1 MNVLI
6 VDDVEINRNILEDI
20 LTNAGFATVTA
31 ENGVQ
36 AIELLRQ
43 DYLAYD
49 VVLLDLMMPEMD
61 GFAVMAEMKS
71 KGWIEETPVIVI
83 SSENNAGAELHS
95 LELGAVDFIHKP
107 FNRNIVLNRTNG
119 VAERF
124 SYRRSLKQ
132 KVEEQMKA
140 LKQQYTELQALTQ

>member
-83 SSENNAGAELHS
+83 SIENNEGA
-95 LELGAVDFIHKP
+95 
-107 FNRNIVLNRTNG
+107 
-119 VAERF
+119 
-124 SYRRSLKQ
+124 
-132 KVEEQMKA
+132 
-140 LKQQYTELQALTQ
+140 

>member
-83 SSENNAGAELHS
+83 SSENNAEAELHS

-107 FNRNIVLNRTNG
+107 FNRNIG
-119 VAERF
+119 IAERF

-140 LKQQYTELQALTQ
+140 LKQQYMELQALTQ